1 MRSGAAPRR
10 RCPEA
15 GRRGERGFTLLEM
28 LVAVAI
34 LAALVGIIPRSFVS
48 ARAAIERSQDWL
60 EAGLVA
66 EAVLNAEL
74 ADRNLRPGVRR
85 GTLDGH
91 RWAAVIAP
99 SRILAVRPEGTD
111 RILLD
116 VRVAVAVS
124 GEAALEVETVRI
136 GAAQ

>member
-1 MRSGAAPRR
+1 MRSGAQPRR
-10 RCPEA
+10 RSEA
-15 GRRGERGFTLLEM
+15 GRRSERGFTLLEM

-74 ADRNLRPGVRR
+74 ADRNLRPGTRR
-85 GTLDGH
+85 GTLDGR
-91 RWAAVIAP
+91 RWAAVITP

-111 RILLD
+111 RVLLD

>member
-1 MRSGAAPRR
+1 MMGGAEPRR
-10 RCPEA
+10 RCSYA

-66 EAVLNAEL
+66 DAVLNAER
-74 ADRNLRPGVRR
+74 ADRNLRPGTRR

-99 SRILAVRPEGTD
+99 SRIIAVRPEGTD
-111 RILLD
+111 RVLLD